1 MMSMRLPVIAVITA
15 LAAGVLTAPAAMART
30 ETITEPTRVVWH
42 PTNPNLAYIARGLL
56 GWDLSKTI
64 SKVDF
69 STTPA
74 TVTDLV
80 TLSDTIDNRCHTNV
94 SALAITPDGTTL
106 YAGGYSCV
114 MRIELSNPTNYAAGY
129 IGQDWVQQIAV
140 GSNAA
145 YAIHAEGGAVF
156 KAVKG
161 ATSWEKDWTALV
173 AADHSAWRPVSR
185 SGALTPDG
193 TRLLVANETGGK
205 DVRLINTS
213 DGTQTTIADTGPSLA
228 VAVDPLGTYAIVLN
242 GEQGIKRVDLTTN
255 PPTVTASVT
264 VPSDRRLR
272 DLSINFDGSFVYVL
286 GDATNTLLKINPTD
300 LSIASRVSLESAP
313 TDVAASPISNNNNV
327 LVAMPR
333 ASTPPTQGKL
343 MRFPAAPGAPSSMSA
358 TGADES
364 ATLSFT
370 APQDGFSAITNYEY
384 RLDGTGAWTPLSPAD
399 TTSPVTIPGL
409 TNGTAVAIELRA
421 VNAMGNGTASSS
433 VNVTPISTPRV
444 PRSVSATA
452 GNAQITVQ
460 FTDPVSDGGSAI
472 TNYQYSLNGGTSWT
486 SMSPATTT
494 SPLTITGLSNGTT
507 YQVSIRAVNGQGG
520 GTASSALS
528 VTPRDPSASSGDS
541 GSSGSSSSS
550 DPEPTPTP
558 TPSPTS
564 TAAAPAPVAVPE
576 PVAVGEGLIV
586 VDGRTT
592 KVAVVAVEGRK
603 WQVRG
608 EDFSLE
614 FVPQATF
621 GQLDGSFSAKA
632 GSWVDVNGDGF
643 WPGTLVASYLPGAL
657 ADSLGKATVGADG
670 TFSVRARFP
679 ASLTAGQYVFQ
690 VNGLANATQVRSVN
704 LGLRLLAADPVTRKA
719 VSKRVIFQPGQA
731 TLTAKARA
739 NLAKFV
745 LQYRGQASVAIA
757 VPTVGKGATTQDR
770 ALARKRA
777 QAVVSAL
784 KQQGVTTPVRITRG
798 TRVGTDPSA
807 DRRVTVW
814 FRFPA
819 ATAS

>member
-1 MMSMRLPVIAVITA
+1 MIPLKLPVVAVITA
-15 LAAGVLTAPAAMART
+15 LAAGVLTAPAATART

-42 PTNPNLAYIARGLL
+42 PTDSNIAYVATDFDNFDL
-56 GWDLSKTI
+56 GKTI
-64 SKVDF
+64 TKVDF

-74 TVTDLV
+74 TLTDLV
-80 TLSDTIDNRCHTNV
+80 TMTDPAHCHANVNTLS
-94 SALAITPDGTTL
+94 ITPDGSTL

-114 MRIELSNPTNYAAGY
+114 MKIDLSNPTAYTSGF
-129 IGQDWVQQIAV
+129 IGQGWVQQIAV
-140 GSNAA
+140 GSDAA
-145 YAIHAEGGAVF
+145 YAIHAEQGAVY
-156 KAVKG
+156 KAVKTG
-161 ATSWEKDWTALV
+161 ATWGSSWSVLV
-173 AADHSAWRPVSR
+173 AAQFAGPVSR
-185 SGALTPDG
+185 GGALSQDG
-193 TRLLVANETGGK
+193 STLYVTNENGGTNLRQIDTTTGTETSVAG
-205 DVRLINTS
+205 
-213 DGTQTTIADTGPSLA
+213 TGPGLGIA
-228 VAVDPLGTYAIVLN
+228 IDPKDGAYALIIN
-242 GEQGIKRVDLTTN
+242 GERQIMRLDLTGSSAG
-255 PPTVTASVT
+255 TVTATASLAN
-264 VPSDRRLR
+264 RRLR
-272 DLSINFDGSFVYVL
+272 DISIDADGAFAYVVA
-286 GDATNTLLKINPTD
+286 DVDKTLLKINPAD
-300 LSIASRVSLESAP
+300 LSVVSKYTFPSGAG
-313 TDVAASPISNNNNV
+313 DVAASPILSNNAV
-327 LVAMPR
+327 LLSMPYTNTLLR
-333 ASTPPTQGKL
+333 L
-343 MRFPAAPGAPSSMSA
+343 PAAPNAPTSVTA

-370 APQDGFSAITNYEY
+370 AAQDGFSAITNYEY

-409 TNGTAVAIELRA
+409 TNGTAVGIELRA
-421 VNAMGNGTASSS
+421 VNAMGDGAASSS

-444 PRSVSATA
+444 PRSVSASA

-486 SMSPATTT
+486 SMSPATTS

-550 DPEPTPTP
+550 DPERTPTPTP
-558 TPSPTS
+558 TPTS

-670 TFSVRARFP
+670 TFSVRAKFP

-719 VSKRVIFQPGQA
+719 VSKRVMFLPGQA

-739 NLAKFV
+739 TLAKFV
-745 LQYRGQASVAIA
+745 QQYRGQASVAIA

-819 ATAS
+819 AKAS